1 MRLLPLGSTRNIH
14 SFTSK
19 HGRIED
25 QHAFYQ
31 LIDNI
36 KFTSMRSSNVQSLQM
51 KLVNNCCIVGFSKI
65 TQAKNFGE
73 KHIVS
78 GDKKRHEI

>member
-1 MRLLPLGSTRNIH
+1 
-14 SFTSK
+14 
-19 HGRIED
+19 
-25 QHAFYQ
+25 
-31 LIDNI
+31 
-36 KFTSMRSSNVQSLQM
+36 MRSSNVQSLQM

-78 GDKKRHEI
+78 GDKKNMKYNFSNLKKIKQVIKVNHQLKKTSNKFDIVR

>member
-1 MRLLPLGSTRNIH
+1 
-14 SFTSK
+14 
-19 HGRIED
+19 
-25 QHAFYQ
+25 
-31 LIDNI
+31 
-36 KFTSMRSSNVQSLQM
+36 MRSSNVQSLQM

-78 GDKKRHEI
+78 GDKKNMKYNFSYLKKIKQVIKVNHQLKKTSNKFDIVR